1 MADISRI
8 VRIFVSVIVSSV
20 ILFNQI
26 LMLISPDKPLSYI
39 LSTIVIFVVIV
50 FMLIYSACVMN
61 LKLWIDSLLT
71 LW

>member
-8 VRIFVSVIVSSV
+8 VRIFVSVIVSVV
-20 ILFNQI
+20 ILFNPI